1 MNNYFSSIKG
11 KSIINK
17 LMEFK
22 KIELILLKKLFFK
35 IVLFCFTFLIQ
46 INLDA
51 SVKSF
56 QEKNRDI
63 LREKEKIE
71 KELGSKEEITKEELK
86 AKKEYK
92 EIESKRNKIIEKINS
107 YENEIKE
114 LESLIKSKREK
125 HNLKLENPRQEY
137 IETSLA
143 RRKAYSAVKKKRIT
157 ISDLEKQFEEKRKS
171 KKITEAKKIEGFL
184 EDEKKNLIDL
194 EEKYQKAKDDFREKT
209 EVYRVKKEN

>member
-1 MNNYFSSIKG
+1 MLNAAGSTISGIYYFSIEGSDGSNKDTTNFKITVEDGNSNEPENNTNSVKEHRKQVEQVLIIHRLKMNNYFSSIKG

-71 KELGSKEEITKEELK
+71 KELGSKE
-86 AKKEYK
+86 
-92 EIESKRNKIIEKINS
+92 
-107 YENEIKE
+107 
-114 LESLIKSKREK
+114 KS
-125 HNLKLENPRQEY
+125 Q
-137 IETSLA
+137 
-143 RRKAYSAVKKKRIT
+143 
-157 ISDLEKQFEEKRKS
+157 
-171 KKITEAKKIEGFL
+171 
-184 EDEKKNLIDL
+184 KKN
-194 EEKYQKAKDDFREKT
+194 
-209 EVYRVKKEN
+209 